1 MAKLINKLD
10 DKTIQNATVKAG
22 QLKTK
27 LADGDNL
34 FLMVTSTSKR
44 FDLRYYY
51 AAKERSIVL
60 GSYPAMSLGDAR
72 ERARVIRA
80 MVREGIDPI
89 ADRERNKAKEAADKA
104 TAEAIKA
111 VDANT
116 FKVIALEWFEQET
129 EDFSKDYAPKVKAR
143 LENYLFPKLG
153 ALPITKITNADGRK
167 VLKTISDKGHLETA
181 KRVRQI
187 ASKVFRYAM
196 NTDRATHD
204 PFDAL
209 KDVLKA
215 PKTKHF
221 AAPTEPKEL
230 APMLIKMKA
239 FKGNII
245 EGPLLRLTPYLL
257 VRPAEL
263 RNMQWDAIDWNAK
276 EWRFETS
283 KTNQAHI
290 VPLASQ
296 VLIELKAL
304 RPLTGSSKW
313 VFPMITNFE
322 KPTHE
327 NTVINAL
334 RSLGITQDEATAHG
348 FRATARTILDEVLN
362 ERVDLIEHQLA
373 HRVKDSLGRAYNR
386 TKHLPERHKMM
397 QRWAD
402 YLDGLTNGSNVVP
415 FGKVA

>member
-60 GSYPAMSLGDAR
+60 GSYPAMTLADAR
-72 ERARVIRA
+72 ESARVIRA
-80 MVREGIDPI
+80 MVRDGVDPI
-89 ADRERNKAKEAADKA
+89 AERERKKAKEALDKA

-116 FKVIALEWFEQET
+116 FKVVALEWFATQCDE
-129 EDFSKDYAPKVKAR
+129 FNSDYAPKVKAR

-153 ALPITKITNADGRK
+153 DLPITKITNADGRK
-167 VLKTISDKGHLETA
+167 VLKVISDKGHLETA

-196 NTDRATHD
+196 NTDRAAND
-204 PFDAL
+204 PFAAL
-209 KDVLKA
+209 VDVLKA

-221 AAPTEPKEL
+221 AAPIEPNEL
-230 APMLIKMKA
+230 APMLGKMKA
-239 FKGNII
+239 YTGNIVD
-245 EGPLLRLTPYLL
+245 GPLLRLTPYLL
-257 VRPAEL
+257 VRPGEL
-263 RNMQWDAIDWNAK
+263 RSMQWDAINWDTK
-276 EWRFETS
+276 EWRFTTS
-283 KTNQAHI
+283 KTNQPHV

-296 VLIELKAL
+296 VIAELEAL
-304 RPLTGSSKW
+304 RPLTGASKW

-334 RSLGITQDEATAHG
+334 RRLKITQDEATAHG
-348 FRATARTILDEVLN
+348 FRATARTVLDEVLN

-373 HRVKDSLGRAYNR
+373 HKVKDSLGRAYNR

-402 YLDGLTNGSNVVP
+402 YLDGLTNGSNVIP